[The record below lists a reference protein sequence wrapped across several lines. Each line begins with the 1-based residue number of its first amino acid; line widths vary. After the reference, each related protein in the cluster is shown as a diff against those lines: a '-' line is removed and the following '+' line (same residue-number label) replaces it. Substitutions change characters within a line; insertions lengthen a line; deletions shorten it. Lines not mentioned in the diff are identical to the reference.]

1 MSWLSKAAKKVG
13 NFFKKLGKQIKTN
26 LKHGAKYIVPVLF
39 SAMTGGFGSGIVQSL
54 FGGNAAGMLK
64 GLGGKVF
71 SKLGL
76 KGLAPQLT
84 NNTASK
90 AIGSAIDAASPD
102 IINGANAALSAAGSP
117 VMGSFGNS
125 MLGSSAFSGAVNTA
139 LSNALPQTAA
149 QFGTLGASEFVGSK
163 LGQLSDKLLANNI
176 YNAAGKSLDKPFAK
190 QESSSTDGGNIGDV
204 ALKLPEFGKGQKE
217 STAVFDPNAANNGN
231 QIFRNPERPEESS
244 PEDRYKDELRAE
256 MAGQMLTP
264 EQIEELRK
272 KGYAI

>member
-13 NFFKKLGKQIKTN
+13 KFFKKLGNQIKTN
-26 LKHGAKYIVPVLF
+26 LKHGAKYIVPVLL
-39 SAMTGGFGSGIVQSL
+39 SGMTGGFGSGIVQSL

-64 GLGGKVF
+64 GLGNKVF
-71 SKLGL
+71 TKLGL
-76 KGLAPQLT
+76 KGLAP
-84 NNTASK
+84 K
-90 AIGSAIDAASPD
+90 AIGAGTRAAE
-102 IINGANAALSAAGSP
+102 AATNAAGAAMQSAAGGLP
-117 VMGSFGNS
+117 IPGLAG
-125 MLGSSAFSGAVNTA
+125 VNNIMA
-139 LSNALPQTAA
+139 NNLISALPEQAA
-149 QFGTLGASEFVGSK
+149 RATIGGTLGASEFVGSK

-176 YNAAGKSLDKPFAK
+176 YSAAGKSLDKPFAK
-190 QESSSTDGGNIGDV
+190 QESSSTDGGSIGDIS
-204 ALKLPEFGKGQKE
+204 LKLPEFGKGQKE

-256 MAGQMLTP
+256 IAGQMLTP